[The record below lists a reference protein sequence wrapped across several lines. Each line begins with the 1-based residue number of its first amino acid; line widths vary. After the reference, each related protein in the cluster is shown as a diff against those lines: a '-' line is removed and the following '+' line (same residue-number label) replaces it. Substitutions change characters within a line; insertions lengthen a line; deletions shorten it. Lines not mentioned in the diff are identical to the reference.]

1 MKLKRILKYTAIF
14 LGIAIL
20 VIQIIRPEKNNS
32 ANDSFHISKN
42 YPVSTEVNAILKT
55 ACNDCHSNNT
65 VYPWYS
71 NIQPIA
77 WWLEDHV
84 NDGKKHLNLSE
95 FLKYPPYRQFH
106 KLEEIEEVLA
116 ENEMPLSSYT
126 IIHRDAKL
134 DNTQK
139 EILIHWSK
147 AMRDSMENRYP
158 ADSLVNPKDR

>member
-14 LGIAIL
+14 LGIALLI
-20 VIQIIRPEKNNS
+20 IQFIRPEKNNS
-32 ANDSFHISKN
+32 ADDSFHISKN

-65 VYPWYS
+65 EYPWYS
-71 NIQPIA
+71 AIQPIG
-77 WWLEDHV
+77 WWLAEHV
-84 NDGKKHLNLSE
+84 EDGKKHLNLSD
-95 FLKYPPYRQFH
+95 FLNYPLHRQFH

-134 DNTQK
+134 DDSQK
-139 EILIHWSK
+139 NLLIQWSK
-147 AMRDSMENRYP
+147 SLCDSMESRYP
-158 ADSLVNPKDR
+158 ADSLVKPAKK